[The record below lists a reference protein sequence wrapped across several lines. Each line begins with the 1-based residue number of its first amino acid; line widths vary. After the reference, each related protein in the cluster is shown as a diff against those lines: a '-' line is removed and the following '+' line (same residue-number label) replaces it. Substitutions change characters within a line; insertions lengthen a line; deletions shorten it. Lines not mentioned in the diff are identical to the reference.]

1 MEDALSQ
8 TRSEILPLLRSLCDL
23 VAAEGEQDQY
33 GFFAGILQGIE
44 SAQEPEDLADPFMA
58 LSSSAF
64 VGFQYGPLAAMLLD
78 QVLIAAQ
85 RLSMTLSA
93 SDEVV
98 H

>member
-1 MEDALSQ
+1 MMDAISQ
-8 TRSEILPLLRSLCDL
+8 TRAEILPLLRSLCDL
-23 VAAEGEQDQY
+23 VAAEGEHDQY
-33 GFFAGILQGIE
+33 GFFAGILRGIE
-44 SAQEPEDLADPFMA
+44 NARDLEDLADPFMA

-64 VGFQYGPLAAMLLD
+64 VGFDYGPLAAQLLD

-85 RLSMTLSA
+85 RFSMTLSA